1 MKLIVKFNLV
11 LLLIFALGFAATG
24 YFSHDLLQRNAREEI
39 IQNARIMM
47 EAALA
52 TRNYTNVQ
60 VKPLLANQMQ
70 YEFLAESVPAFA
82 AHETFA
88 ALQKKYPDYAYKEA
102 ALNPTNPR
110 DRATDW
116 EADVVNIFRQ
126 DTGRSELIGVRD
138 TPQGPSLYL
147 ARPIQIKDPGCLQ
160 CHSTVAAAPKTMID
174 KYGTANGFGWNHN
187 EVIGTQ
193 VVSVPM
199 ELPISRADKAFKVF
213 MASLAGV
220 FVFIFIAMNLML
232 AALVTRPIRK
242 LVAIADEVSLGNMN
256 APEFEAKG
264 QDEIGLLA
272 QSFGRMRKSLVQAL
286 KLLEG

>member
-11 LLLIFALGFAATG
+11 LLLVFALGFAATG
-24 YFSHDLLQRNAREEI
+24 YFSHDMLQRNAREEI
-39 IQNARIMM
+39 VQNARIMM

-52 TRNYTNVQ
+52 TRTYTNKQ
-60 VKPLLANQMQ
+60 IKPLLANQMQ
-70 YEFLAESVPAFA
+70 YEFLAESVPAYA

-88 ALQKKYPDYAYKEA
+88 ALQTKYSDYAYKEA
-102 ALNPTNPR
+102 TLNPTNPR

-116 EADVVNIFRQ
+116 EADLVNIFRQ
-126 DTGRSELIGVRD
+126 DPARGEMIGVRD

-174 KYGTANGFGWNHN
+174 KYGTANGFGWNLE

-199 ELPISRADKAFKVF
+199 EVPVARADKAFKVF

-220 FVFIFIAMNLML
+220 FVFIFIAMNIML
-232 AALVTRPIRK
+232 AALVTRPVKR
-242 LVAIADEVSLGNMN
+242 LAAIADEVSLGNME
-256 APEFEAKG
+256 APEFETRG
-264 QDEIGLLA
+264 QDEIAVLA
-272 QSFGRMRKSLVQAL
+272 QSFGRMRKSLVQAF